1 MSKKAN
7 KTVPKLR
14 FPEFEG
20 DWKISTIEEIASVSS
35 GGTPSRTESTYWNG
49 DIPWVTTSEI
59 SQAEIFDSVEKITR
73 KGLENS
79 SAKLFKKNTILI
91 AMYGQGKT
99 RGQVSILRIEATT
112 NQACAAITL
121 FDAYSPEFI
130 YYFLSKEYEK
140 LRLLSNDGSQ
150 KNLSAGLI
158 KQYKVSLTSIAEQ
171 KKIASFLE
179 AVDTRL
185 TQLRCKH
192 KLLQT
197 YKQGVMQKIFSQQIR
212 LKSDDGKPFPDWE
225 KKKFSQVFERITRK
239 NKENNLNTLTIS
251 AQHGLINQRDFFNKS
266 VSADDLTGYYLLKRG
281 DFAYNKSYSNGYP
294 MGAIKRL
301 KFYEKGVVSTL
312 YICFSTK
319 NEVEAQFYEKY
330 FEGGFLNHELSK
342 IAQEGA
348 RNHGL
353 LNMSVVEFFQDIT
366 LDYPTIEEQA
376 KITDF
381 LTAIDKKIEAVAK
394 QIDLTEQFK
403 KGLLQ
408 KMFV

>member
-1 MSKKAN
+1 MSKKVN
-7 KTVPKLR
+7 RKVPRLR
-14 FPEFEG
+14 FSEFHG
-20 DWKISTIEEIASVSS
+20 DW
-35 GGTPSRTESTYWNG
+35 TEKKL
-49 DIPWVTTSEI
+49 SEI
-59 SQAEIFDSVEKITR
+59 SNKISDGIHSTPKYDENGEYYFINGNNLSDSRIEFDENTKRIDVSEYLKYKSDLTSQTILVSINGTIGNLSFYENEKIVLG
-73 KGLENS
+73 KSACYVNLKLEENKFFVFYLLQTS
-79 SAKLFKKNTILI
+79 SIKSHFHREVTGATI
-91 AMYGQGKT
+91 
-99 RGQVSILRIEATT
+99 
-112 NQACAAITL
+112 
-121 FDAYSPEFI
+121 
-130 YYFLSKEYEK
+130 
-140 LRLLSNDGSQ
+140 
-150 KNLSAGLI
+150 KNLSLTTI
-158 KQYKVSLTSIAEQ
+158 KNTKALFPTNKEQ
-171 KKIASFLE
+171 EKIASFLG

-185 TQLRCKH
+185 TQLRHKH
-192 KLLQT
+192 EILQT
-197 YKQGVMQKIFSQQIR
+197 YKRGVMQKIFSQQIR
-212 LKSDDGKPFPDWE
+212 FKGDNGKPFPDWE

-301 KFYEKGVVSTL
+301 KFYEKGVVSTH

-353 LNMSVVEFFQDIT
+353 LNMSIVEFFQDVT

-381 LTAIDKKIEAVAK
+381 LTELDKKIEAIAK
-394 QIDLTEQFK
+394 QIDLTEQYK